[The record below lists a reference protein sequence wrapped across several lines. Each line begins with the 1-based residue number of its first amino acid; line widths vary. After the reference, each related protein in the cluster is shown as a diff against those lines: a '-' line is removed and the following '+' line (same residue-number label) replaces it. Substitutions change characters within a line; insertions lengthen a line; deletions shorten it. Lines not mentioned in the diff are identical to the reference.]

1 MGKLLFQ
8 GHGSYR
14 ITTSDNVVIY
24 VDPFM
29 GEGYDKEADIILVT
43 HEHNDHNHVEL
54 PKKKDSTI
62 IIRGNDLHVGNI
74 YNKTHVMGI
83 EIEAVEAY
91 NAKHDK
97 ATCVGYI
104 LRFDGLVLYASGD
117 TSLTDDMINKI
128 PNYHVDYALL
138 PIDGIYNMDAKE
150 AIICANYINAK
161 HTIPIHMKPME
172 PFAMDYALKFEHPSR
187 LIVQDG
193 EEIKL

>member
-14 ITTSDNVVIY
+14 IVTSEDVVIY

-29 GEGYDKEADIILVT
+29 GNGYEMEADIILVT

-54 PKKKDSTI
+54 PKKKEDTV
-62 IIRGNDLHVGNI
+62 IIRNNNLRIGNI
-74 YNKTHVMGI
+74 YNKTTIKGV

-91 NAKHDK
+91 NSKHDK
-97 ATCVGYI
+97 SSCVGFI

-117 TSLTDDMINKI
+117 TSLTEDMINKI
-128 PNYHVDYALL
+128 PNYNVDYAIL

-150 AIICANYINAK
+150 ASICANYINAK

-172 PFAMDYALKFEHPSR
+172 SFDMECALKFQHESR
-187 LIVQDG
+187 LIIEAG
-193 EEIKL
+193 EEIDL

>member
-14 ITTSDNVVIY
+14 IVTSDDVVIY

-29 GEGYDKEADIILVT
+29 GSGYEMDADIILVT
-43 HEHNDHNHVEL
+43 HEHNDHNHIEL
-54 PKKKDSTI
+54 PKTKDDTV
-62 IIRGNDLHVGNI
+62 IIRNNNLRIGNI
-74 YNKTHVMGI
+74 YNKTIIKGV

-91 NAKHDK
+91 NSKHDK
-97 ATCVGYI
+97 SSCVGFI
-104 LRFDGLVLYASGD
+104 LRFDNLVLYASGD

-128 PNYHVDYALL
+128 PNYNVDYALL

-150 AIICANYINAK
+150 AMICANYINAK

-172 PFAMDYALKFEHPSR
+172 PFDMECAKKFKHKSR
-187 LIVQDG
+187 LIVEAG
-193 EEIKL
+193 EEIDL